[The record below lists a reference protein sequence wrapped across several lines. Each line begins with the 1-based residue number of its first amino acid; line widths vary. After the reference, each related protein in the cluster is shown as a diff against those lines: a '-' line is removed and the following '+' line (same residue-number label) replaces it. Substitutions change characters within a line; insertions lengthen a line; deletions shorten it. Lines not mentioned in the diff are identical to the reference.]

1 MSLKTSD
8 IERRNIKVSKL
19 SGRLAPNSPRKM
31 VDDDLTSV
39 KIEGRSNVA
48 SDANLKQKKAED
60 SKENEQLQTDEAVDL
75 SDWAGTM
82 QDAATP

>member
-31 VDDDLTSV
+31 VDVDLTSV

-48 SDANLKQKKAED
+48 SDANLKQKKAEE